1 MPGSVMERLGQVRD
15 PRRREGERYR
25 LPGLIG
31 MLILAAINGEASL
44 RGMWLWGRSHWEQ
57 IAEPLGLAGTKGA
70 PAYGTVWGLMAGVD
84 SEELSQALSGEAQE
98 GEDGYTIDGKK
109 MRGSK
114 RATES
119 ALQVVTLA
127 GAKYGE
133 ILGQKEVQGAKIC
146 LCFHRPNCRTI
157 CANLGRLKIGSST
170 SGMSVLMKTGCTV
183 VRSAFLFPS
192 SATFRSI
199 SFLIWASGSFLMP
212 AVPFPLTP
220 ISASLTSS
228 VHLH

>member
-1 MPGSVMERLGQVRD
+1 MEAMPGSVMERLGQVRD
-15 PRRREGERYR
+15 PRRREGKRYR

-57 IAEPLGLAGTKGA
+57 IVEPLGLAGTKGV

-84 SEELSQALSGEAQE
+84 SEELSQALSGEAEE

-119 ALQVVTLA
+119 ALQVVNLA

-133 ILGQKEVQGAKIC
+133 ILGQKEVQEGDEVEAAIALLNTIPLQDKIVSMDAG
-146 LCFHRPNCRTI
+146 LLQREVVKTI
-157 CANLGRLKIGSST
+157 TQKGGPT
-170 SGMSVLMKTGCTV
+170 SGQSKAITG
-183 VRSAFLFPS
+183 RS
-192 SATFRSI
+192 T
-199 SFLIWASGSFLMP
+199 IW
-212 AVPFPLTP
+212 
-220 ISASLTSS
+220 
-228 VHLH
+228 